1 MIGVVQDLGPSAF
14 DSFTVFLFPGG
25 SLKDS
30 SFLKSGKEFFVLM
43 NYRWRCGCSE
53 EPELFAREALDIS
66 FIPDDMYYYT
76 ISE

>member
-30 SFLKSGKEFFVLM
+30 SFLKSSKEFFVLM
-43 NYRWRCGCSE
+43 TYR
-53 EPELFAREALDIS
+53 
-66 FIPDDMYYYT
+66 
-76 ISE
+76 